1 MAQATQVAKLVRRF
15 CIHLK
20 NAPRGEWWTR
30 NFLTV
35 LVKREKTRS
44 TKKIACND
52 GDLYGV

>member
-1 MAQATQVAKLVRRF
+1 MAQTTQVAKLVRRF